1 MRIQFDGVPICN
13 EKLTGIG
20 TYEKELCTRIVERHP
35 NDEFEYTFFSLNGR
49 KAKKKIMKQYES
61 KNAKITGFPLLS
73 AGLYKLI
80 QGVFPLP
87 YSILFGKKNDVT
99 HFFNFLIPPGAKGKK
114 VVTVHDFGFIRYPE
128 TVTRRTRIMLK
139 SRLKRSIKRSDKI
152 IVISEF
158 TAKEFTELYG
168 VPKEKMSVIYCG
180 VDTEKFHKIE
190 CEDECAEILK
200 AKGLKDKGY
209 FLYLGTIEPRKNI
222 YALVGAYAKMVKR
235 LESEGKEAYPLVL
248 AGKLG
253 WYYDK
258 ILERIKAEGI
268 EDRIILPGYL
278 SEYEKV
284 CLYSRARAFVFPSLY
299 EGFGIPILEAM
310 ACGAPVL
317 TANAASLPEV
327 AGDAALLCDPKS
339 EDDIAECMYA
349 LATDDSLCE
358 KLEAAGYMRAK
369 LFTWEKEADKLYDI
383 YTSLLSD
390 EKEK

>member
-1 MRIQFDGVPICN
+1 MRIQFDGVPICS

-20 TYEKELCTRIVERHP
+20 TYEKELCSRIVEAHP
-35 NDEFEYTFFSLNGR
+35 EDKFEYAYFSLNG
-49 KAKKKIMKQYES
+49 KSVKDKIMAQYRA
-61 KNAKITGFPLLS
+61 KNADVKGFPLLS

-87 YSILFGKKNDVT
+87 YSFMFGKKSEVT
-99 HFFNFLIPPGAKGKK
+99 HFFNFLIPPGVKGKK

-128 TVTRRTRIMLK
+128 TVTLRTRAILRA
-139 SRLKRSIKRSDKI
+139 RLKRTIKRADKI
-152 IVISEF
+152 IVVSEF
-158 TAKEFTELYG
+158 TAREFTELYG

-180 VDTEKFHKIE
+180 VDTEKFRKIDYE
-190 CEDECAEILK
+190 GQCAEILK
-200 AKGLKDKGY
+200 VKGLEDKKY

-235 LESEGKEAYPLVL
+235 LEAEGKEAYPLVL

-278 SEYEKV
+278 SEYEKI
-284 CLYSRARAFVFPSLY
+284 CLYSRAKAFVFPSLY

-310 ACGAPVL
+310 ACGTPVL
-317 TANAASLPEV
+317 TSNAASLPEV
-327 AGDAALLCDPKS
+327 AGEAALLCDPKS
-339 EDDIAECMYA
+339 EDDIADGMYA
-349 LATDDSLCE
+349 LATDNELCAR
-358 KLEAAGYMRAK
+358 LEAAGYLRAK
-369 LFTWEKEADKLYDI
+369 MFTWENEAEKLYNI

-390 EKEK
+390 KNEK